1 MERLG
6 FMRKLILL
14 VTFLGLG
21 TFAAPAF
28 AAPVYPPGAPIVTVD
43 NSSPAPGAK
52 ITLTAQGFCPGSIVN
67 FSIGGISVGSA
78 TADASGKATL
88 PTTAP
93 GKAGT
98 YVVIASSSAG
108 GACTLS
114 AQSSINVAASVPA
127 TGANSETPLKAG
139 AIAVLSGGLL
149 VAVAS
154 YRRRR
159 PRTVAA

>member
-1 MERLG
+1 
-6 FMRKLILL
+6 MRKLILL

-21 TFAAPAF
+21 SFLAPVAAHA
-28 AAPVYPPGAPIVTVD
+28 VYPPGAPIVTVD

-52 ITLTAQGFCPGSIVN
+52 ITLTAQGFCPGSTVN
-67 FSIGGISVGSA
+67 FSIGGIAVGSA
-78 TADASGKATL
+78 TADANGKASF

-114 AQSSINVAASVPA
+114 AQSSINVAAAVPA
-127 TGANSETPLKAG
+127 TGANSQAPLMAG
-139 AIAVLSGGLL
+139 AIAVLTGGLL

-159 PRTVAA
+159 PRTVTA